1 VCLAYAH
8 GWIPYP
14 FLWPLAG
21 SVALVE
27 GAYVCSRAIKWRCHV
42 GTRDI
47 FRGGAAAALVLLLSG
62 LGLGEWPVRAV
73 NAAAERILPNDE
85 TARVYRLSSKL
96 RSATSYTAT
105 FVECPGESEVRAW
118 SVETSWGGHAFM
130 GRGGTLAGAGVA
142 LLAAAPLTDV
152 SLPPYLSLD
161 LRYSK
166 LYDHFLMEARVYCPM
181 EVKTPT
187 LSVRRLVMP
196 VFVPGASQ
204 WDSIRATS
212 QEIPIVLMSSD
223 SARTFRSIASSEER
237 LNEVVV
243 FLFIWVLPLLGGWT
257 AVASAALPKSD
268 FHALFGA

>member
-1 VCLAYAH
+1 
-8 GWIPYP
+8 
-14 FLWPLAG
+14 
-21 SVALVE
+21 
-27 GAYVCSRAIKWRCHV
+27 
-42 GTRDI
+42 
-47 FRGGAAAALVLLLSG
+47 
-62 LGLGEWPVRAV
+62 
-73 NAAAERILPNDE
+73 
-85 TARVYRLSSKL
+85 
-96 RSATSYTAT
+96 
-105 FVECPGESEVRAW
+105 
-118 SVETSWGGHAFM
+118 M